1 MPKLPFRVPQLQILS
16 GIIDLPAFRVAS
28 LSLWQVVPIPMHAR
42 RGYLSKGGYV
52 CLLHQQRL
60 VSTRL
65 RLTKRQQSLP
75 RSAERAILEKGPCRQ
90 KMFAW
95 SRHFR
100 SSLPSPSD
108 SSFIND
114 ARAGHHF
121 PQKTIFAEQ
130 HYSPPF
136 STAPSEI
143 PTYLHLPLMA
153 DSINVVTPEIEKV
166 RSQLL
171 KEVEVLAGPIKDL
184 DLYNNNTVLLSKA
197 ICRIPG
203 PLPNHAPSIKPM
215 SELTK
220 CPGIPPLYPQQGY
233 RLTGEYLLLRLIQTV
248 TTDTNLAETGNFGA
262 WVEDEAGVVSLM
274 TLWNCHLPPEESEES
289 SRGPFVIPPISL
301 GEIFPPVI
309 MIKEPFVYGS
319 RGGCTG
325 IWVLHWTSDLVWVH
339 DDLPKHWRREK
350 KADLW
355 IEKAMAI
362 AGSNPT
368 KVASIKNNPETS
380 WLAEV
385 LTYVV
390 AA

>member
-1 MPKLPFRVPQLQILS
+1 MPFRVPQLQLLS
-16 GIIDLPAFRVAS
+16 GIIDLPAFTVAS

-42 RGYLSKGGYV
+42 RGYLPKGCYV
-52 CLLHQQRL
+52 VSLHQQRL

-75 RSAERAILEKGPCRQ
+75 RSAERAIYLRRDHVAK

-114 ARAGHHF
+114 ALSGHHF
-121 PQKTIFAEQ
+121 LQKTIFAEQ

-143 PTYLHLPLMA
+143 PTSLHLPLMA
-153 DSINVVTPEIEKV
+153 DSINVVTPGIEKV

-171 KEVEVLAGPIKDL
+171 KEIEALAGPIKDL
-184 DLYNNNTVLLSKA
+184 DLYNNNTVLLNKA

-301 GEIFPPVI
+301 GEVFPPVI

-368 KVASIKNNPETS
+368 KVASIKNKPEMS